1 MNARSDLLDEIG
13 TLQDDGIHFIGL
25 GLKPLLIVFTA
36 LIVVLAL
43 GIPKIYLSNNIY
55 YKSRNIQKLQTE
67 LDALREENKILKRSL
82 EDIKFK
88 YLTTEIDF

>member
-1 MNARSDLLDEIG
+1 MNAQSDLLDEIG

-36 LIVVLAL
+36 MIVVLAL
-43 GIPKIYLSNNIY
+43 SIPKIYLSNNIY